1 MLNKNQAQQA
11 LDIIDFLDL
20 NTSGNPLENNEKI
33 DKQFVRELQ
42 SLPFSEKIIEPKVK
56 NYLNEN
62 IRKQRGSGVGGRNG
76 TNISVLPMGNNS
88 TQPDLVRNDTGGLTS
103 GPSMRLYANVDHDNF
118 VALINKSSLNV
129 V

>member
-1 MLNKNQAQQA
+1 M
-11 LDIIDFLDL
+11 
-20 NTSGNPLENNEKI
+20 
-33 DKQFVRELQ
+33 Q

-62 IRKQRGSGVGGRNG
+62 MRKQRGSGVGGGNG